1 MSLTSYQ
8 AAPPRVFTYV
18 DEDGE
23 SKLKKR
29 LSARIIL
36 EIQRFGSSGRN
47 SRTYGTASD
56 REAVTHDDAH
66 PDALDLSRL
75 VAAWPLLPATLRSAV
90 LEIVR
95 SFVAEMEGSRP

>member
-1 MSLTSYQ
+1 MI
-8 AAPPRVFTYV
+8 VG
-18 DEDGE
+18 EDDLRNP
-23 SKLKKR
+23 K
-29 LSARIIL
+29 I
-36 EIQRFGSSGRN
+36 GSSGRN